1 MPTAGSLIANVCV
14 QIGDP
19 NQDFLTDTI
28 GNEWLST
35 AEQRFCH
42 EVLALDEVKDYPLVA
57 RQKSYDLPSNFMIA
71 MSVLWWKNS
80 SRKLDWTDPSKF
92 EEYEVYH
99 PLTTGYPKAYS
110 VIQRKLRLGPA
121 APTSDSA
128 TVLASGAATPTATT
142 IGFSAAS
149 GILRTRGWVENQT
162 TGEVIEYTN
171 VSTTTITGCTRG
183 VHSTTAAS
191 VASGH
196 QFKEIDVQLRY
207 RKSPL
212 PITAST
218 QVPEIPS
225 AFHRYLELFVMF
237 QAWRARGDKA
247 KADAAYNQFEAEE
260 KRSKDTIS
268 RRAIEPRGI
277 QDRRRTG
284 GQRGWS
290 WGDGM

>member
-1 MPTAGSLIANVCV
+1 MPTAGSLVANVCV

-19 NQDFLTDTI
+19 NQDFLSDTI
-28 GNEWLST
+28 GFEWLST

-42 EVLALDEVKDYPLVA
+42 EVLALDEVKDYPLTA
-57 RQKSYDLPSNFMIA
+57 RQKSYDLPTNYMIA
-71 MSVLWWKNS
+71 MSVLWYKNS

-99 PLTTGYPKAYS
+99 PLTTGYPAGYS
-110 VIQRKLRLGPA
+110 VIRRQLRLGPA
-121 APTSDSA
+121 APVSDSA
-128 TVLASGAATPTATT
+128 TVVSSGTATPTGTT
-142 IGFSAAS
+142 LGFVAAS
-149 GILRTRGWVENQT
+149 GVIRTRGFLENQT
-162 TGEVIEYTN
+162 TLEVVEYTN
-171 VSTTTITGCTRG
+171 VATSTVTGCVRG
-183 VHSTTAAS
+183 VHNTTAAS

-196 QFKEIDVQLRY
+196 QWKEIDLQLRY
-207 RKSPL
+207 RRSPT

-225 AFHRYLELFVMF
+225 AFHHYLELWVLY
-237 QAWRARGDKA
+237 QAWRARGDVSKA
-247 KADAAYNQFEAEE
+247 EIAYNQFEEEE

-268 RRAIEPRGI
+268 RRAIEPRMI

-284 GQRGWS
+284 RMRGWS